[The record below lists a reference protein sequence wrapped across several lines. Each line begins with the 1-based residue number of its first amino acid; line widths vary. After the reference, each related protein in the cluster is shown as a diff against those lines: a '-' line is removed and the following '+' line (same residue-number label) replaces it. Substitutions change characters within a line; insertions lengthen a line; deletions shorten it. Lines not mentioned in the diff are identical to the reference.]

1 MNQDEQINSSRHVTC
16 NILRLFGI
24 ISTIMSFITNKQ
36 ILIGISGGIAAYKTA
51 ELARQLIKN
60 GADVRV
66 CMTKAACE
74 FITPLTLQALT
85 GNPVHTD
92 LLDVDAEAGMGHI
105 ELARWADLIMIAPAS
120 ADFMARITHGHANDL
135 LSTICLA
142 TDAPIHLA
150 PAMNRLMWSNAA
162 TQHNAQI
169 LQSRGITLHGPAEGE
184 QACGETGAGRMLEP
198 QELTEA
204 LLSLEQN
211 SFDQN
216 TDSSTKPLAGKTV
229 LLTAGPTREAIDPVR
244 YITNRSSGKM
254 GYAIANAAKK
264 MGANVILVSG
274 PVALEAPFGVERHMV
289 ESAKEMHAKTLSLAD
304 KADIFI
310 ATAAVADYSPAN
322 MADQKIKKSEDDL
335 SLKLAYNPDILFDV
349 SHKYPDLF
357 SVGFAAETEHLVE
370 HAKAKMLRKKL
381 DMIVA
386 NQVGANKAF
395 DKDTNQ
401 VEIIIKD
408 RENDKQISIP
418 EMDKSELAFKIM
430 KVISEN
436 A

>member
-1 MNQDEQINSSRHVTC
+1 M
-16 NILRLFGI
+16 L
-24 ISTIMSFITNKQ
+24 FITNKQ

-92 LLDVDAEAGMGHI
+92 LLDVEAEAGMGHI

-120 ADFMARITHGHANDL
+120 ADIMARLTHGHANDL
-135 LSTICLA
+135 LSTVCLA

-150 PAMNRLMWSNAA
+150 PAMNRLMWSNPA
-162 TQHNAQI
+162 TQHNAQL
-169 LQSRGITLHGPAEGE
+169 LQQRDITLHGPAEGE

-198 QELTEA
+198 LELADA
-204 LLSLEQN
+204 LLALEQSLHASNN
-211 SFDQN
+211 SL
-216 TDSSTKPLAGKTV
+216 KGKTV

-254 GYAIANAAKK
+254 GYAIAAAAQQ

-274 PVALEAPFGVERHMV
+274 PVALEAPTGVERHLV
-289 ESAKEMHAKTLSLAD
+289 ESAKDMHAKTLSLAD

-322 MADQKIKKSEDDL
+322 ISDQKIKKSEDDL

-357 SVGFAAETEHLVE
+357 SVGFAAETENLIE
-370 HAKAKMLRKKL
+370 YAQAKMQRKKL

-386 NQVGANKAF
+386 NPVGNNKGF

-401 VEIIIKD
+401 VEILYKD
-408 RENDKQISIP
+408 GEKEKQISIP
-418 EMDKSELAFKIM
+418 ETNKSELAFKIM
-430 KVISEN
+430 RVVSEHC
-436 A
+436 

>member
-1 MNQDEQINSSRHVTC
+1 
-16 NILRLFGI
+16 
-24 ISTIMSFITNKQ
+24 MSFITNKQ

-74 FITPLTLQALT
+74 FITPLTLQALS

-150 PAMNRLMWSNAA
+150 PAMNRLMWANAA
-162 TQHNAQI
+162 TQHNAQT

-198 QELTEA
+198 QQLTDV
-204 LLSLEQN
+204 LLSLEN
-211 SFDQN
+211 IEDPKDL
-216 TDSSTKPLAGKTV
+216 TEKPLAGKTV

-254 GYAIANAAKK
+254 GYAIASAAQN
-264 MGANVILVSG
+264 MGAKVILVSG
-274 PVALEAPFGVERHMV
+274 PVALEAPNGVERHLV

-322 MADQKIKKSEDDL
+322 IADQKIKKSEDDL

-349 SHKYPDLF
+349 SHQFPNLF

-370 HAKAKMLRKKL
+370 HAKAKMQRKKL

-386 NQVGANKAF
+386 NHVGANKAF

-401 VEIIIKD
+401 VEIIVKD
-408 RENDKQISIP
+408 GDHDKQISIP

-430 KVISEN
+430 NVIAEN

>member
-1 MNQDEQINSSRHVTC
+1 
-16 NILRLFGI
+16 
-24 ISTIMSFITNKQ
+24 MSFITNKQ

-51 ELARQLIKN
+51 ELTRQLIKN

-85 GNPVHTD
+85 GNPVPTD

-105 ELARWADLIMIAPAS
+105 ELARWADLIMVAPAS

-254 GYAIANAAKK
+254 GYAIANAAKQ

-274 PVALEAPFGVERHMV
+274 PVALEAPLGVERHLV

-322 MADQKIKKSEDDL
+322 IADQKIKKSEDDL

-386 NQVGANKAF
+386 NQVGSNKAF

-408 RENDKQISIP
+408 GENDKQISIP

-430 KVISEN
+430 KIISEN